1 MDREIK
7 LWSSAFF
14 LSTLATANPDLISQM
29 LDVMTDNRNVIEH
42 DVEALVFYM
51 NGGLDLND
59 AWLLTVDQRKR
70 MSSIIEK
77 HFEAQNPNRK
87 SNL

>member
-1 MDREIK
+1 M
-7 LWSSAFF
+7 S
-14 LSTLATANPDLISQM
+14 
-29 LDVMTDNRNVIEH
+29 DNRNIIER

-59 AWLLTVDQRKR
+59 AWLLTVDQRRR

-77 HFEAQNPNRK
+77 HFEAQNPNKK

>member
-1 MDREIK
+1 
-7 LWSSAFF
+7 
-14 LSTLATANPDLISQM
+14 M